1 MRAADYGMRAQ
12 AVKNRCASLTTETK
26 NELLR
31 ALAERLQVS
40 MAEILAA
47 NEQDLAATHGLS
59 GAMQDR
65 LRLTAERIE
74 VIAQSVE
81 QIATLPDPLAV
92 TPEKRIFTNGLT
104 QYKVTVPFGVIA
116 IIYEARPNVTI
127 DAAAL
132 ALKSGNAVILRGGKE
147 AQHTNLVLTQCV
159 RDVLHDAGVPEDIVQ
174 YVQTIDRSLVGE
186 LLRERSTID
195 LVIPRGG
202 RGLIQFVLENSTVPV
217 IETGSGICHVYVDKA
232 ADPVKATA
240 IVMNAKTQRPSVC
253 NALETLLVHRAVAP
267 QWLPVIAEKLTAAG
281 VELRGD
287 EATCRCVSGCR
298 PVTAEDWATEYNDL
312 ILSVKVVDDLDA
324 ALAHIARYGTRHSE
338 CIISE
343 DKHAIERF
351 LREVDAAAVYANAST
366 RFTDGFEFGLGAEI
380 GISTQKLHARG
391 PMGLE
396 ALVTYKY
403 CLYGTGQV
411 RS

>member
-12 AVKNRCASLTTETK
+12 TVKNRCASLTTETK

-40 MAEILAA
+40 IAEILAA

-74 VIAQSVE
+74 AIAQSVE
-81 QIATLPDPLAV
+81 QVATLPDPLAV
-92 TPEKRIFTNGLT
+92 AQEKRIFTNGLT

-132 ALKSGNAVILRGGKE
+132 ALKSGNTVILRGGKE

-174 YVQTIDRSLVGE
+174 YVQTTDRSLVGE

-202 RGLIQFVLENSTVPV
+202 RGLIQFVLENSMVPV

-232 ADPVKATA
+232 ADPMKATA

-267 QWLPVIAEKLTAAG
+267 QWLPVIAEQLTAAG

-287 EATCRCVSGCR
+287 EATCRYVSGCR

-312 ILSVKVVDDLDA
+312 ILSIKVVDDLDA

-338 CIISE
+338 CE
-343 DKHAIERF
+343 CFHAF
-351 LREVDAAAVYANAST
+351 
-366 RFTDGFEFGLGAEI
+366 
-380 GISTQKLHARG
+380 
-391 PMGLE
+391 
-396 ALVTYKY
+396 
-403 CLYGTGQV
+403 YGWF
-411 RS
+411 

>member
-12 AVKNRCASLTTETK
+12 AVKNHCASLTTETK

-74 VIAQSVE
+74 AIAQSVE
-81 QIATLPDPLAV
+81 QVATLPDPLAV
-92 TPEKRIFTNGLT
+92 AQEKRIFTNGLT

-132 ALKSGNAVILRGGKE
+132 ALKSGNTVILRGGKE

-159 RDVLHDAGVPEDIVQ
+159 RDVLHDAGLPEDIVQ
-174 YVQTIDRSLVGE
+174 YVQTTDRSLVGE

-202 RGLIQFVLENSTVPV
+202 RGLIQFVLENSMVPV

-232 ADPVKATA
+232 ADPMKATA

-267 QWLPVIAEKLTAAG
+267 QWLPVIAEQLTAAG

-287 EATCRCVSGCR
+287 EATCRYVSGCR

-312 ILSVKVVDDLDA
+312 ILSIKVVDDLDA

-343 DKHAIERF
+343 DRHAIERF

-391 PMGLE
+391 PM
-396 ALVTYKY
+396 
-403 CLYGTGQV
+403 
-411 RS
+411 